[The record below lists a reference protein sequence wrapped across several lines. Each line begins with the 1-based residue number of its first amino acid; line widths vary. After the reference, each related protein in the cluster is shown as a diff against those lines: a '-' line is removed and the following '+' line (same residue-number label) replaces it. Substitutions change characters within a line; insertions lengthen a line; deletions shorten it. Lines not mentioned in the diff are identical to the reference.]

1 MPLEFPPVVLDP
13 TDQIISFAGIISNIL
28 LVLWCVNLCR
38 DSKELKHRVLMLLT
52 SCLVLFS
59 SIAYILLPR
68 VVYVSGP
75 EFIPMDLVIGYIY
88 SLFRFGY
95 VTNALVIILGIGF
108 IAFGRDN
115 NEEYRMELIATG
127 VFVIIGFLILSFNS
141 ANHRFLVWTGSP
153 DEPLYLATIYPLISS
168 VGRVLS
174 DVRIFFFIFIGLRT
188 KQYPLLLSGLVTLG
202 TFTFLILLESSVQ
215 GLVIEMSSFVLFLIS
230 LVAIYFVD
238 SRRKSNEG
246 EVAV

>member
-1 MPLEFPPVVLDP
+1 
-13 TDQIISFAGIISNIL
+13 
-28 LVLWCVNLCR
+28 
-38 DSKELKHRVLMLLT
+38 
-52 SCLVLFS
+52 
-59 SIAYILLPR
+59 
-68 VVYVSGP
+68 
-75 EFIPMDLVIGYIY
+75 
-88 SLFRFGY
+88 
-95 VTNALVIILGIGF
+95 
-108 IAFGRDN
+108 
-115 NEEYRMELIATG
+115 
-127 VFVIIGFLILSFNS
+127 
-141 ANHRFLVWTGSP
+141 
-153 DEPLYLATIYPLISS
+153 